1 MKKIV
6 SIILSIC
13 FMLALAGCGDTKT
26 ENEKLT
32 IIASVFPAYD
42 FAREIVGDLG
52 DVSLLLPPGAESHS
66 FEPTPKDIIAIQN
79 CDLFIYTGGESD
91 SWIEDILSSMEN
103 PPAVFRMIDAVEVI
117 HSVHDHEEVSF
128 SSHVEF
134 DEHVWTSP
142 VNAMEIVNALSVTI
156 TTLDSENSQAYR
168 KNTSEYLGKLE
179 ELHDSFIEVT
189 EKAENK
195 TIIMG
200 DRFPFRY
207 LAHEYNLEYMAAF
220 PGCSADSEPGA
231 KTVSQLIEKIKTDN
245 IPVVFHIEFSNK
257 KTAEALSEATGAEI
271 RLLHSCHNVTD
282 QQLKE
287 NVSYIDL
294 MYENLNNL
302 QEALL

>member
-1 MKKIV
+1 
-6 SIILSIC
+6 
-13 FMLALAGCGDTKT
+13 
-26 ENEKLT
+26 
-32 IIASVFPAYD
+32 
-42 FAREIVGDLG
+42 
-52 DVSLLLPPGAESHS
+52 
-66 FEPTPKDIIAIQN
+66 IIAIQS

-103 PPAVFRMIDAVEVI
+103 PPAVFRLVDAVEVI
-117 HSVHDHEEVSF
+117 HSVHDHEEVSL
-128 SSHVEF
+128 SSHIEF

-156 TTLDSENSQAYR
+156 TTLDSENSRAYR

-207 LAHEYNLEYMAAF
+207 LAHEYNLDYMAAF

-257 KTAEALSEATGAEI
+257 KTAEAISEATGAEI
-271 RLLHSCHNVTD
+271 RLLHSCHNVT
-282 QQLKE
+282 QEQLE
-287 NVSYIDL
+287 NNITYIDL
-294 MYENLNNL
+294 MEQNLTNL
-302 QEALL
+302 KEALL